1 MKIKAF
7 AMRFGNAFP
16 ILPRILQFWTIRL
29 CQIEKDF
36 LELHQDVRS
45 TLRSTG
51 HESTSTTKIL
61 QDLYDKGVKSGKI
74 VPGSMTIDDMAN
86 MAMTAIRTHLPELR
100 KEGEATN
107 ILAQGA
113 LGTQEFIANLQSK
126 SHQYADLK
134 TTFCTMI
141 TDVKNGLQAVPV
153 REKEAID
160 ARKRLNGISAYR
172 CQKRI

>member
-1 MKIKAF
+1 
-7 AMRFGNAFP
+7 
-16 ILPRILQFWTIRL
+16 
-29 CQIEKDF
+29 
-36 LELHQDVRS
+36 
-45 TLRSTG
+45 
-51 HESTSTTKIL
+51 
-61 QDLYDKGVKSGKI
+61 
-74 VPGSMTIDDMAN
+74 MTIDDMAN

-160 ARKRLNGISAYR
+160 ARKRLNGISADPMPKKDLEQLKQTA
-172 CQKRI
+172 QKAQTDACKP